1 VSYTVFARKYRPQ
14 TFEDVVGQEHI
25 VRTMRNAIT
34 MDRLSQAYLFV
45 GPRGTGKTSMA
56 RIFSK
61 ALNCLSSDRPTTTP
75 CGVCS
80 NCTEIAAGNSLS
92 VLEFDAASNTQV
104 EKIREIIIDNAK
116 YLPVGARYKV
126 YLVDEVHMLS
136 TSSFNALLKTIEEPP
151 PHVKFLFAT
160 TEAHKVP
167 STILSRCQRFDLK
180 RIGTNLIAS
189 HLQKIA
195 EQEGVAIEPG
205 ATLAVAKAADGGMRD
220 AESMLDQLVAFCGDR
235 VTEEQVSSVFGF
247 TSRQTVVSL
256 CGAVLRQDAGSALRV
271 VAEQA
276 EAGRDLSQLVKS
288 VIGYLRD
295 LLLVQA
301 SPDTVLEEYGPA
313 EREILRTEAGGIAR
327 ERLLELVEMFAEAE
341 ERVRWAANRRMHV
354 EVAVLRGVQL
364 AGQVT
369 LSDVLVALQRMK
381 EGKPVEVPVA
391 PAPTTPVPVV
401 QAPVAQA
408 PVAQAPAVQAPV
420 VQAPLVQAPVVQAP
434 VVQAPVVQAPVAQ
447 APVVQAPVVQAP
459 VAQAPVVQAP
469 VVSAPVVSAPVVSA
483 PVVQVGGEDD
493 ESPFA
498 GGGDVGGG
506 AAVEVVVDLNETWVH
521 LVNEVRRKR
530 PLIRMWLEFGCLA
543 EVADGRAVVAF
554 PPHQGL
560 AMEQL
565 DSPANRE
572 LMAEILTDRLGRR
585 MTVSVEV
592 RDAAVSAPVQTQSAA
607 RAVPKTAEDVMAEFK
622 ADPLIRK
629 ALEIFKATLE
639 ADPV

>member
-80 NCTEIAAGNSLS
+80 NCAEIAAGNSLS

-180 RIGTNLIAS
+180 RIVTNLIAS

-195 EQEGVAIEPG
+195 EQEGVAIEAG

-301 SPDTVLEEYGPA
+301 SPDTVFEEYGPA

-401 QAPVAQA
+401 QAPV
-408 PVAQAPAVQAPV
+408 
-420 VQAPLVQAPVVQAP
+420 VQAPVVQAP
-434 VVQAPVVQAPVAQ
+434 VVQAPVVQAPVVQ

-459 VAQAPVVQAP
+459 VVQAPVVQAP
-469 VVSAPVVSAPVVSA
+469 VVQAPLVQAPVAELA
-483 PVVQVGGEDD
+483 GEEDV
-493 ESPFA
+493 SPFA
-498 GGGDVGGG
+498 GGGEGVANG
-506 AAVEVVVDLNETWVH
+506 AVDLNETWVH

-543 EVADGRAVVAF
+543 EVAEGRAVVAF

-592 RDAAVSAPVQTQSAA
+592 RDAAVSAPVQTPQAA

>member
-401 QAPVAQA
+401 QAPV
-408 PVAQAPAVQAPV
+408 
-420 VQAPLVQAPVVQAP
+420 VQAPVVQAP
-434 VVQAPVVQAPVAQ
+434 VVQAPVVQAPVVQ
-447 APVVQAPVVQAP
+447 APVVQAPVV
-459 VAQAPVVQAP
+459 QAPVVQAP

-543 EVADGRAVVAF
+543 EVAEGRAVVAF

>member
-1 VSYTVFARKYRPQ
+1 
-14 TFEDVVGQEHI
+14 
-25 VRTMRNAIT
+25 
-34 MDRLSQAYLFV
+34 
-45 GPRGTGKTSMA
+45 
-56 RIFSK
+56 
-61 ALNCLSSDRPTTTP
+61 
-75 CGVCS
+75 
-80 NCTEIAAGNSLS
+80 
-92 VLEFDAASNTQV
+92 
-104 EKIREIIIDNAK
+104 
-116 YLPVGARYKV
+116 
-126 YLVDEVHMLS
+126 
-136 TSSFNALLKTIEEPP
+136 
-151 PHVKFLFAT
+151 
-160 TEAHKVP
+160 
-167 STILSRCQRFDLK
+167 
-180 RIGTNLIAS
+180 
-189 HLQKIA
+189 
-195 EQEGVAIEPG
+195 
-205 ATLAVAKAADGGMRD
+205 
-220 AESMLDQLVAFCGDR
+220 
-235 VTEEQVSSVFGF
+235 
-247 TSRQTVVSL
+247 
-256 CGAVLRQDAGSALRV
+256 VLRQDAGSALRV

-301 SPDTVLEEYGPA
+301 SPDTVFEEYGPA

-401 QAPVAQA
+401 QAPV
-408 PVAQAPAVQAPV
+408 VQAPV
-420 VQAPLVQAPVVQAP
+420 VQAPVVHAPVVHAPVVQAPVVQAPVVQAPVVQAPVVQAPVVQAPVVQAPVVQAPVVQAPVVQAP
-434 VVQAPVVQAPVAQ
+434 VVQAPVVQAPVAEL
-447 APVVQAPVVQAP
+447 A
-459 VAQAPVVQAP
+459 
-469 VVSAPVVSAPVVSA
+469 
-483 PVVQVGGEDD
+483 GEEDV
-493 ESPFA
+493 SPFA
-498 GGGDVGGG
+498 GGGEGV
-506 AAVEVVVDLNETWVH
+506 ANVAVDLNETWVH

-543 EVADGRAVVAF
+543 EVTEGRAVVAF

-572 LMAEILTDRLGRR
+572 LMGEILTDRLGRR

-592 RDAAVSAPVQTQSAA
+592 RDAAVSAPVQTPQAA

>member
-1 VSYTVFARKYRPQ
+1 M
-14 TFEDVVGQEHI
+14 GQEHI

-56 RIFSK
+56 RFFSK
-61 ALNCLSSDRPTTTP
+61 ALNCLSSDKPTTTP

-195 EQEGVAIEPG
+195 EQEGVAIEAG

-313 EREILRTEAGGIAR
+313 EREVLRTEAGGIAR

-341 ERVRWAANRRMHV
+341 ERVRWAANRRMHL

-391 PAPTTPVPVV
+391 PAPTMPVPV
-401 QAPVAQA
+401 
-408 PVAQAPAVQAPV
+408 
-420 VQAPLVQAPVVQAP
+420 VQAPVVQAP

-447 APVVQAPVVQAP
+447 ASVVQAPVVQAP
-459 VAQAPVVQAP
+459 VVEKAPVAEL
-469 VVSAPVVSAPVVSA
+469 A
-483 PVVQVGGEDD
+483 GEEDV
-493 ESPFA
+493 SPFA
-498 GGGDVGGG
+498 GGGDGGG
-506 AAVEVVVDLNETWVH
+506 GVANGAVDLKETWVH

-543 EVADGRAVVAF
+543 EVAEGRAVVAF

-592 RDAAVSAPVQTQSAA
+592 RDAAVSAPIQAPQAA
-607 RAVPKTAEDVMAEFK
+607 RAVPKTSEDVMAEFK

>member
-1 VSYTVFARKYRPQ
+1 
-14 TFEDVVGQEHI
+14 
-25 VRTMRNAIT
+25 
-34 MDRLSQAYLFV
+34 
-45 GPRGTGKTSMA
+45 
-56 RIFSK
+56 
-61 ALNCLSSDRPTTTP
+61 
-75 CGVCS
+75 
-80 NCTEIAAGNSLS
+80 
-92 VLEFDAASNTQV
+92 
-104 EKIREIIIDNAK
+104 
-116 YLPVGARYKV
+116 
-126 YLVDEVHMLS
+126 
-136 TSSFNALLKTIEEPP
+136 
-151 PHVKFLFAT
+151 
-160 TEAHKVP
+160 
-167 STILSRCQRFDLK
+167 
-180 RIGTNLIAS
+180 
-189 HLQKIA
+189 
-195 EQEGVAIEPG
+195 
-205 ATLAVAKAADGGMRD
+205 
-220 AESMLDQLVAFCGDR
+220 
-235 VTEEQVSSVFGF
+235 
-247 TSRQTVVSL
+247 
-256 CGAVLRQDAGSALRV
+256 
-271 VAEQA
+271 
-276 EAGRDLSQLVKS
+276 
-288 VIGYLRD
+288 
-295 LLLVQA
+295 
-301 SPDTVLEEYGPA
+301 
-313 EREILRTEAGGIAR
+313 
-327 ERLLELVEMFAEAE
+327 
-341 ERVRWAANRRMHV
+341 
-354 EVAVLRGVQL
+354 
-364 AGQVT
+364 
-369 LSDVLVALQRMK
+369 
-381 EGKPVEVPVA
+381 
-391 PAPTTPVPVV
+391 VV

-408 PVAQAPAVQAPV
+408 PVAQAPV
-420 VQAPLVQAPVVQAP
+420 VQAPVVQAP

-459 VAQAPVVQAP
+459 VVQAPVVQAP
-469 VVSAPVVSAPVVSA
+469 VVQAPVVQAPVVQA

-543 EVADGRAVVAF
+543 EVAEGRAVVAF